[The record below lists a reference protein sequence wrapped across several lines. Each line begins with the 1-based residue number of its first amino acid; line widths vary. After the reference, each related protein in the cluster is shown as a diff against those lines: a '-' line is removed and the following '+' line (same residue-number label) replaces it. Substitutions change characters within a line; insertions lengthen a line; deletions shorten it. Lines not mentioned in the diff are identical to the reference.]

1 MSMYD
6 SLDYNLTD
14 CEYNDQHTE
23 EIWSIAVCEASAD
36 ILSAFKDEDW
46 ERLFRALPE
55 KSVLW
60 KKRLVDCVDDLDP
73 NKLKALIMAADT
85 PDEDLLCYAVGML
98 NELGYVYTEESRPV
112 YERVQRALPAA
123 KGPAKDVFIEFLRRK
138 DHLR

>member
-1 MSMYD
+1 MGLYD

-46 ERLFRALPE
+46 ERLFRALPD

-60 KKRLVDCVDDLDP
+60 KKRLVDCVDDLGP
-73 NKLKALIMAADT
+73 NKTKALIMAADT

-98 NELGYVYTEESRPV
+98 NELGYE
-112 YERVQRALPAA
+112 
-123 KGPAKDVFIEFLRRK
+123 G
-138 DHLR
+138 